1 MASYA
6 QNSCQLRY
14 VVAEESDEDK
24 TESPTAHRLEK
35 AREEGQIPRS
45 RELTSILMLL
55 AGLLI
60 LWLGGELMAEQLA
73 SMLATGFRFDH
84 AMVTDDKMII
94 AHISNLIG
102 QAVMALLPL
111 MAGLVIVAIAAPM
124 LLGGINISG
133 KSIKLDFNK
142 LNPLSG
148 LKRMVSSQTWAELLK
163 AILKA
168 VLVGL
173 VGGWYI
179 WSHWQEMLRLIS
191 ESPTNALHHGL
202 TMIAI
207 SCALIMLGLVPM
219 VGFDVFWQLY
229 SHFKKLKM
237 SRQEIRDEHK
247 QNEGDP
253 HVKGRIR
260 QAMRAAARRRMMAD
274 VPKADVIVTNPTH
287 YSVALQYQEGK
298 MSAPKVIAKGAG
310 DIALKIRELAKE
322 HRIPI
327 LEAPPLARALYRHTE
342 IGQFIPGALYGAVAE
357 VLAWVWQLRRWKREG
372 GLIPTKPKQL
382 PVPADMDFAGENRND
397 G

>member
-1 MASYA
+1 
-6 QNSCQLRY
+6 
-14 VVAEESDEDK
+14 VAEESDEDK

-45 RELTSILMLL
+45 RELTSVLMLL

-191 ESPTNALHHGL
+191 ESPINALHHGL

>member
-1 MASYA
+1 M
-6 QNSCQLRY
+6 
-14 VVAEESDEDK
+14 AEESDEDK

-45 RELTSILMLL
+45 RELTSVLMLL

-191 ESPTNALHHGL
+191 ESPINALHHGL